1 MYATK
6 NQRVAL
12 IIIDMQQGMA
22 TEKAGERNNPQAEA
36 NIQRLL
42 ATWRQSQQ
50 SVVHVRHLSRSPES
64 PFWPGQSGVLFQPA
78 FEPLAT
84 EHIVDKNV
92 PDAFTHSGLE
102 RWLRVRGIHKL
113 VIVGVSTSNSVEATV
128 RSAGNLGFDTYVVS
142 DATFTFAKQDYAGIY
157 RTGEEVHAMSLA
169 NLDGEYAEVVSTEEE
184 LAMARQ

>member
-22 TEKAGERNNPQAEA
+22 TEKAGERNNPQTEA

-50 SVVHVRHLSRSPES
+50 PVVHVRHLSRSPES

-84 EHIVDKNV
+84 EHIVDKKRARCV
-92 PDAFTHSGLE
+92 HSL
-102 RWLRVRGIHKL
+102 WVRAL
-113 VIVGVSTSNSVEATV
+113 VT
-128 RSAGNLGFDTYVVS
+128 RPQRPSAG
-142 DATFTFAKQDYAGIY
+142 
-157 RTGEEVHAMSLA
+157 RRR
-169 NLDGEYAEVVSTEEE
+169 
-184 LAMARQ
+184 RQYQ

>member
-36 NIQRLL
+36 TNIQRLL
-42 ATWRQSQQ
+42 TDWRCQGGPI
-50 SVVHVRHLSRSPES
+50 VHVRHLSRTPSP
-64 PFWPGQSGVLFQPA
+64 PFWPGQSGVMFQPA

-102 RWLRVRGIHKL
+102 RWRI
-113 VIVGVSTSNSVEATV
+113 
-128 RSAGNLGFDTYVVS
+128 
-142 DATFTFAKQDYAGIY
+142 
-157 RTGEEVHAMSLA
+157 
-169 NLDGEYAEVVSTEEE
+169 
-184 LAMARQ
+184 